1 MAELSDGLLV
11 VTLLA
16 YLTAML
22 LHAAEYAFGDRGRI
36 ATAAVAP
43 AAAPARELVGAGA
56 PAAVP
61 ASHGGYAAPA
71 VVSSSDLDGSD
82 GVEGPDSSDGA
93 GGTAAGGDAVRRP
106 SRAAW
111 LGPAAVG
118 VTVLGAVAHLG
129 TVATRGLAA
138 ERLPFGNMY
147 EFVLAITALGVLVWL
162 GTLFFQRQV
171 RHLGLFVMLF
181 EVLLVG
187 VAGMVL
193 YTPVGPLV
201 PALDSYWFAIHIG
214 AVATSS
220 SLFMVGG
227 AASIMYLVRS
237 GYDAGKRGF
246 LYNFGGRLANAEAV
260 ERLSFRLHAFAFPI
274 WTFGV
279 TAGAIWAEAS
289 WGRYWGWDPKEVWA
303 FISWVVYACFLH
315 ARATPSIKRSTAAWI
330 AVIGFLTMMMNL
342 FGVNIFFTGLHSY
355 GGV

>member
-11 VTLLA
+11 VTLLS
-16 YLTAML
+16 YLAAML
-22 LHAAEYAFGDRGRI
+22 LHAGEYAFGDRGRI
-36 ATAAVAP
+36 ANAAASL
-43 AAAPARELVGAGA
+43 AAPARELVGAGA
-56 PAAVP
+56 PVVTEAPHA
-61 ASHGGYAAPA
+61 YAAPSVTGTDDA
-71 VVSSSDLDGSD
+71 AAGA
-82 GVEGPDSSDGA
+82 A
-93 GGTAAGGDAVRRP
+93 GGTR
-106 SRAAW
+106 SRAGW
-111 LGPAAVG
+111 LGPAAVAA
-118 VTVLGAVAHLG
+118 TILGASAHVI
-129 TVATRGLAA
+129 TVVTRGIAA

-147 EFVLAITALGVLVWL
+147 EFVLSITALGSVIWL
-162 GTLFFQRQV
+162 GTLYFQRQV

-201 PALDSYWFAIHIG
+201 PALDSYWFGIHIG
-214 AVATSS
+214 AVITSS
-220 SLFMVGG
+220 SLFMVAG
-227 AASIMYLVRS
+227 AASIMYLVRT
-237 GYDAGKRGF
+237 GYDNGKRGF
-246 LYNFGGRLANAEAV
+246 LYAFGGRLANAEAV

-279 TAGAIWAEAS
+279 TAGAIWAEVA

-303 FISWVVYACFLH
+303 FISWVVYAGYLH

>member
-1 MAELSDGLLV
+1 MAALSDNLMVCTVLV
-11 VTLLA
+11 
-16 YLTAML
+16 YLVAML

-36 ATAAVAP
+36 GSAASAP
-43 AAAPARELVGAGA
+43 APAPEREKELVGAGG
-56 PAAVP
+56 PAIAK
-61 ASHGGYAAPA
+61 ASHGGYAASA
-71 VVSSSDLDGSD
+71 VAGAATGSD
-82 GVEGPDSSDGA
+82 GPAGDGP
-93 GGTAAGGDAVRRP
+93 AGGDAP
-106 SRAAW
+106 GDGSAPRAGGSWAAR
-111 LGPAAVG
+111 LGFLAVVTTIIGAA
-118 VTVLGAVAHLG
+118 AHAG
-129 TVATRGLAA
+129 SVVTRGLAA

-147 EFVLAITALGVLVWL
+147 EFVMAITLLGVLVWL
-162 GTLFFQRQV
+162 GTLLFQRQV

-187 VAGMVL
+187 VAGMIL
-193 YTPVGPLV
+193 HTPVGPLV

-220 SLFMVGG
+220 SLFMIGG

-237 GYDAGKRGF
+237 GYDRGKRGF
-246 LYNFGGRLANAEAV
+246 LHAYGGRLANAETV

-279 TAGAIWAEAS
+279 TAGAIWAEVA

-303 FISWVVYACFLH
+303 FISWVVYAGYLH

-330 AVIGFLTMMMNL
+330 AVIGFLTMLMNL